1 MYSACSVLCGMH
13 GGGDARLAIAQKFA
27 AICGSER
34 SGKKETLDDVRTI
47 VREKFELAQFF
58 HAFGYG
64 VYA

>member
-1 MYSACSVLCGMH
+1 MCNSV
-13 GGGDARLAIAQKFA
+13 DVFLAIAQKFT

-34 SGKKETLDDVRTI
+34 SGKEETLNDVRAI